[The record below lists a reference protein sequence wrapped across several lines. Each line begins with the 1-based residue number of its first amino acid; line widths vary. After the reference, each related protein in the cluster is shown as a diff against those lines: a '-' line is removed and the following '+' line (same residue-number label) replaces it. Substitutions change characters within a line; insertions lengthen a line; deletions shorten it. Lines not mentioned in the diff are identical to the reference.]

1 LPERLRGLFE
11 AASLPVPLLG
21 VMAVAA
27 IGVTLYPFLLRWS
40 GRSDSEEPRA
50 VGRPQRPLTAR
61 LSATRTALVAALM
74 VYALP
79 SMRVSGPRALLFPD
93 RHYDPIF
100 ATAAAAK
107 GLLLTGNGLHL
118 IQLRTRRPVLLDGG
132 ALDILPYALDAA
144 PAMHRILQD
153 VYGIDLLDPPDA
165 DVGAGVIPAGINRAV
180 WEGYSRDR
188 WREIRRTYHVT
199 QVLTDQGWRLD
210 LPLIVQSRRLRLY
223 EIPE

>member
-1 LPERLRGLFE
+1 
-11 AASLPVPLLG
+11 
-21 VMAVAA
+21 
-27 IGVTLYPFLLRWS
+27 
-40 GRSDSEEPRA
+40 
-50 VGRPQRPLTAR
+50 
-61 LSATRTALVAALM
+61 
-74 VYALP
+74 
-79 SMRVSGPRALLFPD
+79 
-93 RHYDPIF
+93 
-100 ATAAAAK
+100 
-107 GLLLTGNGLHL
+107 
-118 IQLRTRRPVLLDGG
+118 
-132 ALDILPYALDAA
+132 
-144 PAMHRILQD
+144 MHRILQD